1 MHHIEIRI
9 QGAKPVIVVFCAEW
23 SAACK
28 LMNPVLQ
35 EVENKTGN
43 RVEILKINFDENDRF
58 ARQYDV
64 KTVPT
69 IILFKEGEM
78 LWKKSGHVPAHE
90 ILEHLKFHLA

>member
-9 QGAKPVIVVFCAEW
+9 QSTKPVIVVFYAAW

-28 LMNPVLQ
+28 LLNPVLQ

-43 RVEILKINFDENDRF
+43 RVEILKVDFDENDSF

-78 LWKKSGHVPAHE
+78 LWKKSGNIPAHE
-90 ILEHLKFHLA
+90 ILEHLEFHLA